1 MVFTRKRETLG
12 LVLFATALLS
22 LPSPLLAQID
32 PINPAG
38 VAKHAA
44 LKAREDVARDSVV
57 ALAKA
62 QLGRR
67 YVLGGER
74 PDEGFDCSGLIRY
87 IMSGLELRL
96 PRTAALQALIGREV
110 PKDTE
115 RLKPGDLLTFGKGSR
130 ITHVGVY
137 IGNGRYIHASSGA
150 GKVVESHM
158 DRTPNSLVR
167 SWRGVRRLM
176 TGDTIRLSDAG

>member
-1 MVFTRKRETLG
+1 MVFTRTRETLG
-12 LVLFATALLS
+12 LALLATALLS
-22 LPSPLLAQID
+22 LPSPLRAQGSPAD
-32 PINPAG
+32 PAG
-38 VAKHAA
+38 VAAHAA
-44 LKAREDVARDSVV
+44 QKAREDAARDSVV

-67 YVLGGER
+67 YILGGER
-74 PDEGFDCSGLIRY
+74 PDDGFDCSGLIRY

-96 PRTAALQALIGREV
+96 PRTAALQALIGKEI

-130 ITHVGVY
+130 ITHIGIY

-150 GKVVESHM
+150 GKVVESHL

-176 TGDTIRLSDAG
+176 NGDTIRLSAG